1 VIIQGSVAV
10 VTGAS
15 RGFGA
20 ATAKLLARRG
30 ATVALLARTTATLD
44 DVDREITTAGGRAR
58 AYTVDLS
65 DALAVERTFARIC
78 NELGEPAILVNNA
91 GGGAFQF
98 LDEGTSADATAM
110 IAVPYLAA
118 VYATRAVLP
127 GMRRRNR
134 GHIVNVTSAA
144 ALRPIAG
151 ATAYNAACW
160 AMRGL
165 TEALRV
171 DLCGTHV
178 GVTLLAA
185 GTSTT
190 PGYDHYP
197 GVVERIPRVM
207 RIVPL
212 LTPDVVAR
220 SIVRAIERER
230 AVVIVPRTL
239 RVLAAIDRIAPW
251 LVRLLVARTGFTYRR
266 SYGTGSDK
274 SLRR

>member
-1 VIIQGSVAV
+1 VNIERTVAV

-30 ATVALLARTTATLD
+30 ATVALLARTTAALD
-44 DVDREITTAGGRAR
+44 DVERAITTAGGRAR
-58 AYTVDLS
+58 AYTVDLG
-65 DALAVERTFARIC
+65 DAVAVEHTFARIAD
-78 NELGEPAILVNNA
+78 ELGEPAILVNNA
-91 GGGAFQF
+91 GGGALQF
-98 LDEGTSADATAM
+98 LDEGTCADAAAM
-110 IAVPYLAA
+110 MAVPYLAA

-127 GMRRRNR
+127 GMRRRNH
-134 GHIVNVTSAA
+134 GQIVNVTSAA

-165 TEALRV
+165 TEALRA
-171 DLCGTHV
+171 DLHGTNV

-197 GVVERIPRVM
+197 GVVERMPRVM

-212 LTPDVVAR
+212 LTPDVIAR

-230 AVVIVPRTL
+230 AVVIAPRTL
-239 RVLAAIDRIAPW
+239 RVLVAIDYVAPW
-251 LVRLLVARTGFTYRR
+251 LVRWLVARTGFTYRAAHNAR
-266 SYGTGSDK
+266 FFS
-274 SLRR
+274 